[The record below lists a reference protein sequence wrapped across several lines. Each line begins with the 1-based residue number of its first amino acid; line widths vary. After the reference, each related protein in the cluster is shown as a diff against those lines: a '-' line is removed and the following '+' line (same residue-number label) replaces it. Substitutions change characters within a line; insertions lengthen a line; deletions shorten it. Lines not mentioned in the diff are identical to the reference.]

1 MSNPSLQTRIWLRF
15 ADNPY
20 RSQTVRNVRYGC
32 LRAARGLLCVLGP
45 LVVRWCK
52 SRRHFKQPSGPSDL
66 LWNEQIFDIS
76 IVGHSDPT
84 HSPTDHNGVRR
95 HEKRCLWPVDS
106 VSEYFCNIRGCF
118 LPFIH
123 RLGLLIG
130 PWYVS
135 SCCGYQWQIADVMMF
150 PSSANITCHA
160 VSRLQHACEQW
171 KYRERENLAVFV
183 PNFTPKQLKHSN
195 SKIIFRKFNIICAI
209 VSKIPKIPTPSR
221 IRYSR

>member
-1 MSNPSLQTRIWLRF
+1 MSKPHQNFRKCSLELEKTFASVFSTHLPCHLIIPMSNPSLQTRIWLRF

-45 LVVRWCK
+45 LVVCWCK

-106 VSEYFCNIRGCF
+106 VSEYFCNIRGWEA
-118 LPFIH
+118 
-123 RLGLLIG
+123 R
-130 PWYVS
+130 
-135 SCCGYQWQIADVMMF
+135 
-150 PSSANITCHA
+150 
-160 VSRLQHACEQW
+160 
-171 KYRERENLAVFV
+171 
-183 PNFTPKQLKHSN
+183 
-195 SKIIFRKFNIICAI
+195 
-209 VSKIPKIPTPSR
+209 
-221 IRYSR
+221 